1 MQNYIPI
8 IIDAVLCAVLVC
20 AFVIGYKRGF
30 LRTVWGIAA
39 IVLSIVITIVIRPY
53 TNSFFE
59 NSVLHYMVE
68 DQVYSIIDEHV
79 SVSSEAPQS
88 SAQFFESAYS
98 MPPKYAETAAETLEN
113 AADNTVSAAAQAA
126 ADTVTSITEVIL
138 LFIVIRLA
146 LAIIYSLLK
155 LIFKFPLLKQTNHI
169 AGAIAQTALA
179 LIAIYTVL
187 AIAAVM
193 GSGLFSDTILC
204 KALYDHNILLTLL
217 GL

>member
-1 MQNYIPI
+1 MENYIPI
-8 IIDAVLCAVLVC
+8 IADALLCAVLIC
-20 AFVIGYKRGF
+20 AFIIGYKRGF

-39 IVLSIVITIVIRPY
+39 IVLSIVLTIVIRPY

-79 SVSSEAPQS
+79 SVSENTPQS
-88 SAQFFESAYS
+88 SAQFFESAYY
-98 MPPKYAETAAETLEN
+98 MPPKYAETAAEALDS
-113 AADNTVSAAAQAA
+113 AAEKTVSAAARAA

-155 LIFKFPLLKQTNHI
+155 LIFRFPLLKQTNHL
-169 AGAIAQTALA
+169 AGAITQTALA
-179 LIAIYTVL
+179 LIAVYTVL

-193 GSGLFSDTILC
+193 GSGIFSDTILC
-204 KALYDHNILLTLL
+204 KTLYDHNILLALL